1 MADQN
6 SYVFANLIFLS
17 FTSII
22 KLIIILISIV
32 KHSYILTI
40 IIELLIFVK
49 IKTYIT
55 WLCFSEENVRDIAL
69 RFCLEEEQR
78 RKTNPNE
85 THERSIIIVGSKRVV
100 CSILKIL
107 NNINIDYISIF
118 MRKKYIFLG

>member
-55 WLCFSEENVRDIAL
+55 
-69 RFCLEEEQR
+69 
-78 RKTNPNE
+78 
-85 THERSIIIVGSKRVV
+85 
-100 CSILKIL
+100 
-107 NNINIDYISIF
+107 
-118 MRKKYIFLG
+118 